1 MSKVKDIEIKHWSK
15 GLTVVIDGEAL
26 LLTGKPK
33 KAIDGSFIVFGINSS
48 GVVKQHYIKNK
59 G

>member
-1 MSKVKDIEIKHWSK
+1 MNIKNWSR

-33 KAIDGSFIVFGINSS
+33 KAIDGSHIVFGINSS
-48 GVVKQHYIKNK
+48 GVVKSHYIKNED
-59 G
+59 GASA